1 MFRFSILAAILVVLV
16 AGAAMLH
23 SGPSNL
29 TNGADVAFSLSLPS
43 DVIAVAHADVA
54 ALVQSELYRS
64 LSERFGED
72 PWSSHPKYRE
82 FVEATGFRFETDLE
96 SVTLGVGQDLADG
109 TPPFYVLLDG
119 KFDRKK
125 IDAYILDSGE
135 YERDKLDGLKAFLPK
150 DTADGPDTSAAL
162 AWLDRDTLL
171 IASSPQIGKL
181 VRSIDGRAP
190 NAADSVLGA
199 LLAQSEG
206 QFRLAMI
213 LPGDEEQG
221 PDGATVPP
229 MMRDMVDSMRDSPL
243 GQLHSVM
250 LTLEVGSGLEVIVQ
264 AEDDTPE
271 SGTAVYDMLNGYLA
285 MGRMMA
291 AENPQLGAFLDHL
304 ELERKDAIVS
314 LPLSMTGDQIGA
326 LIDETRSKAT
336 AVEPAGS

>member
-1 MFRFSILAAILVVLV
+1 MFRFSILAAILLVLV

-23 SGPSNL
+23 SGPSNP
-29 TNGADVAFSLSLPS
+29 TKGAEIAFPQSLPN
-43 DVIAVAHADVA
+43 DVIAVVHADVA
-54 ALVQSELYRS
+54 ALVHSELYRS
-64 LSERFGED
+64 LSERYGED
-72 PWSSHPKYRE
+72 RLPTNPKYRE
-82 FVEATGFRFETDLE
+82 FVEATGFRFETDLR
-96 SVTLGVGQDLADG
+96 SVTLGVGGDLADDS
-109 TPPFYVLLDG
+109 PPFYVLVDG

-150 DTADGPDTSAAL
+150 ETTDDPHTSVAL
-162 AWLDRDTLL
+162 AWFDDDTLL

-181 VRSIDGRAP
+181 LRSIDGRAP

-199 LLAQSEG
+199 LLAQGEG
-206 QFRLAMI
+206 QLRVAMM
-213 LPGDEEQG
+213 LPGDEQG
-221 PDGATVPP
+221 PDSATVPP

-264 AEDDTPE
+264 AEADTPE

-314 LPLSMTGDQIGA
+314 LTLSMTGDQIGA

>member
-96 SVTLGVGQDLADG
+96 SVTLGMGQDLADG

-135 YERDKLDGLKAFLPK
+135 YERYELDGLAAFRPK
-150 DTADGPDTSAAL
+150 DTADGPEISAAV
-162 AWLDRDTLL
+162 AWLDDDTLL
-171 IASSPQIGKL
+171 IASLPDFGKL

-199 LLAQSEG
+199 LLAKAEG
-206 QFRLAMI
+206 QVQLALI
-213 LPGDEEQG
+213 LPEHQEQE
-221 PDGATVPP
+221 PDDAPVPS
-229 MMRDMVDSMRDSPL
+229 MVRSIVNSVQQSPL
-243 GQLHSVM
+243 GRLHSVM
-250 LTLEVGSGLEVIVQ
+250 VTLNAGSGLEVIVR
-264 AEDDTPE
+264 AEAETAE
-271 SGTAVYDMLNGYLA
+271 SGAAVYEMLNGYLA

-291 AENPQLGAFLDHL
+291 AENPQLGTVLDHL
-304 ELERKDAIVS
+304 KLEREEAIVS
-314 LPLSMTGDQIGA
+314 LTVSMTGDEIRAAIEDGQSESVA
-326 LIDETRSKAT
+326 A
-336 AVEPAGS
+336 EPAGS